1 MSIVSYNNR
10 SIKDITAIPGA
21 AKSLTH
27 IKTLTASSD
36 STLDFVD
43 GSSDVVLDSTYP
55 IYLFKF
61 FNLHPA
67 TDNVNFTFQANV
79 SGASGFNET
88 MTTTNFRAYHSEDGN
103 YAAIEYNTADDQA
116 QGTSYQILSEG
127 NDNDNDNGLSGELTL
142 FNPSSTTFVK
152 HFVSRCCTYNHGIV
166 GMEDE
171 FVAGYFNV
179 TGAIDEVSFKMSSG
193 NVDAGTIKMYG
204 LKDS

>member
-1 MSIVSYNNR
+1 MSIVTYNNR
-10 SIKDITAIPGA
+10 SIANISAIPGA

-88 MTTTNFRAYHSEDGN
+88 MTTISFRAYHSEDGQ
-103 YAAIEYNTADDQA
+103 YSALSYNTADDQA
-116 QGTSYQILSEG
+116 QGTSYQIISEG

-142 FNPSSTTFVK
+142 FDPSSTTFVK
-152 HFVSRCCTYNHGIV
+152 HFISRCCTYNHGIV